1 MKNRTDIP
9 ILDMAECIPGADF
22 IIKTAVST
30 DMPPRLRKPHRNS
43 GYKIGLLLEGEMSSY
58 TDFKKFQIKAPAL
71 FFLSPDQVH
80 QHTGNAH
87 HKMIHIAF
95 SKDFLLTETLGIL
108 SCWECMFHKVFVLV
122 KQDELQELTT
132 YTTLMQQEFAALRP
146 QKDFV
151 IRNLLNA
158 FIIAVARL
166 STCESKIV
174 TLDNAQNKIVRQFK
188 ALTDE
193 HFVNRTQVAEYAD
206 MLYITPGYLND
217 TIKAATGRTAKQIID
232 EKRVLEAK
240 RLLFWGERSV
250 KEIAGVLNFEDD
262 GYFNRFF
269 KKHVGQPPALFQK
282 ISREKYN

>member
-9 ILDMAECIPGADF
+9 ILDMKECFPGADF
-22 IIKTAVST
+22 IIKTAVSA
-30 DMPPRLRKPHRNS
+30 DMPARLRKPHRNS
-43 GYKIGLLLEGEMSSY
+43 GYKIGLLLEGEIASY
-58 TDFKKFQIKAPAL
+58 TDFKKFHVQAPAL

-80 QHTGNAH
+80 QHAGNAY

-95 SKDFLLTETLGIL
+95 SKDFLLTETQGIL
-108 SCWECMFHKVFVLV
+108 FCWECMFNRVSVQVRKE
-122 KQDELQELTT
+122 ELQELIT
-132 YTTLMQQEFAALRP
+132 YTNLMQQEFAALRP
-146 QKDFV
+146 QRDFV

-188 ALTDE
+188 SLTDE

-232 EKRVLEAK
+232 EKRILEAK
-240 RLLFWGERSV
+240 RLLFWGEKSV
-250 KEIAGVLNFEDD
+250 KQIAGDLNFEDD

-269 KKHVGQPPALFQK
+269 KKHVGQTPAIFQK
-282 ISREKYN
+282 INREKYN